1 MKSRSIP
8 SYYPRSKNGTT
19 KQKGKIEK
27 FWSVLEKDKGF
38 NKLPKKEYTKRVF
51 LIAMNMTLDIFF
63 SLKKKED
70 LPANSIKFDY
80 LRWI

>member
-1 MKSRSIP
+1 MEP
-8 SYYPRSKNGTT
+8 LSKRE
-19 KQKGKIEK
+19 KFEK

-63 SLKKKED
+63 SLKRGRIS
-70 LPANSIKFDY
+70 LQIRLNLI
-80 LRWI
+80 I